1 MNRDALI
8 RTALVALAALP
19 LATLTAP
26 KAHAQS
32 GELLAPPVSRY
43 DDRYDDR
50 VSDEAYHWRDI
61 PERDRIP
68 IARAAFDREGY
79 RLIDD
84 RGQSIVVPFE
94 SNNLYVMRFGRTS
107 GGMYFVND
115 DGVPTLY
122 VSPNDFLENRL
133 ASGARWYPFP
143 RNYDYVRP
151 VYLGVA
157 PTWNDYC
164 NMGWYPGMVYYGGWW
179 DYRPWSFGVTFRPT
193 NGLFISIGSRSW
205 SRWDDF
211 CGYSRYTPYQR
222 VIIVDSPRNYR
233 PTTIIRTGG
242 YSRNNDWN
250 RGRNDRD
257 RGDYRGG
264 YSRDGGN
271 RGGAE
276 RYEQQKD
283 RIVRNGD
290 ASRYDSSGRGGSSDR
305 TDRYSRDNAGSSR
318 DGGRYDASRTGS
330 SDRTGGFDRGSSS
343 GRSGGFDRG
352 SSGRPSSDAGR
363 SSGSDRARP
372 TSGGDRGR
380 SADTGRSS
388 GGGRSSSRDRESGRQ
403 RG

>member
-19 LATLTAP
+19 LAALTMPA
-26 KAHAQS
+26 AHAQS

-50 VSDEAYHWRDI
+50 VSDEAYSWRDI

-68 IARAAFDREGY
+68 ISRASFDRDGY

-94 SNNLYVMRFGRTS
+94 GNNLYVLRFGRTS

-122 VSPNDFLENRL
+122 VSPSDYLENRL

-164 NMGWYPGMVYYGGWW
+164 NMGWYPGMVYYGGWG
-179 DYRPWSFGVTFRPT
+179 DYRPWSFGVTYRALP
-193 NGLFISIGSRSW
+193 GLYISVGSRSW

-211 CGYSRYTPYQR
+211 CGYYRYTPYQR
-222 VIIVDSPRNYR
+222 VIIVNSPRNYR
-233 PTTIIRTGG
+233 PTTIVGTGG

-250 RGRNDRD
+250 RG

-276 RYEQQKD
+276 RYEPQKD

-290 ASRYDSSGRGGSSDR
+290 SSRYDGSGRTGS
-305 TDRYSRDNAGSSR
+305 TDRYSRDNGSSSR
-318 DGGRYDASRTGS
+318 DAGRYDS
-330 SDRTGGFDRGSSS
+330 SGRTGGFDRGSDSS
-343 GRSGGFDRG
+343 RTGSVDRG
-352 SSGRPSSDAGR
+352 SAGRPSSDAGR
-363 SSGSDRARP
+363 SGGGDRARP

-380 SADTGRSS
+380 SSDAGRSS